1 MYHTDLIIVPNL
13 SFFSSLFCGEI
24 SRCGIRLFR
33 YVKGIGQTT
42 PDTFF
47 CVALACNR
55 VNRSLSEIADVLF
68 EIITYQKGWEY
79 GGSSGVDA

>member
-13 SFFSSLFCGEI
+13 SFFSSLFCGEF

-47 CVALACNR
+47 FVALARNR
-55 VNRSLSEIADVLF
+55 VSRPLSEIADVLF